1 MTIPEIKQILRAA
14 RAAGRDYNAC
24 LVEVYINLEEI
35 TPEYANKNF
44 EEFDRYE
51 QIFCVR

>member
-1 MTIPEIKQILRAA
+1 MTIPEITQILRAA
-14 RAAGRDYNAC
+14 QVRRITMLALAR
-24 LVEVYINLEEI
+24 YIAILKKSHQNMLI
-35 TPEYANKNF
+35 KNV